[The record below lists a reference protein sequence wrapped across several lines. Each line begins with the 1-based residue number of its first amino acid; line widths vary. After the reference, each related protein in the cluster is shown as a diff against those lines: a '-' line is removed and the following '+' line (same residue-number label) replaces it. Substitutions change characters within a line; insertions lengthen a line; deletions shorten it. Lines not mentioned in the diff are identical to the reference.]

1 MLGRHCHKEGATWWK
16 SLEVFQSHRRGWYFH
31 WAVCY
36 SSHCKCTEL
45 DWLVWVTD
53 AVYCSFHTWYGFHK
67 GKADAQQ
74 LERKVE
80 TCDQAWVSPSS
91 RELTCNFGLF
101 LRDLQELLKRP
112 EGFYVQVRIFSVSCS
127 MAEKKKPWKTAM
139 NLSVTRLLQCTSM
152 FIY

>member
-1 MLGRHCHKEGATWWK
+1 M
-16 SLEVFQSHRRGWYFH
+16 
-31 WAVCY
+31 
-36 SSHCKCTEL
+36 
-45 DWLVWVTD
+45 
-53 AVYCSFHTWYGFHK
+53 YCSFHTWYGFHK

-127 MAEKKKPWKTAM
+127 MAEKKNKTLKDSNEFASDKAFTM
-139 NLSVTRLLQCTSM
+139 YINVYILKFVFLVLPSQESVHVKLAFQFRGNICTVLKKNQ
-152 FIY
+152 IHD